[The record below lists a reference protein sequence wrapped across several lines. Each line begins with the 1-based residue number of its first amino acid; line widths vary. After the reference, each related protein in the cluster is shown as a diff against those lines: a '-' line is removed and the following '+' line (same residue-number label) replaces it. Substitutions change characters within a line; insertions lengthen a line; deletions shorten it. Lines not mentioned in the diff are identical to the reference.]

1 MKPSIYAQ
9 DLLESVLSEEIAK
22 SIDAQIIKDIFKVPT
37 RIDKIKKIKDKLKQM
52 KKNQYNNYDE

>member
-1 MKPSIYAQ
+1 MEYGIDVQ
-9 DLLESVLSEEIAK
+9 NMLESILVDELAK

-52 KKNQYNNYDE
+52 KKNQYNNYYE